1 MSFPENVTA
10 LTFVFE
16 HDPFGEP
23 GTRVSGSRIWKR
35 SILQRFASQRKPAF
49 GGGHYS
55 SGRIFRTCTTR
66 KLDDARLAMPAFFRQ
81 QTRNASTRRPR
92 HFQKISFIHKS
103 LAPGLTVADQHK

>member
-1 MSFPENVTA
+1 MSFPGNVTA

-66 KLDDARLAMPAFFRQ
+66 KLARLAMPAFSVSRREMRQRGDRATSRKFRLF
-81 QTRNASTRRPR
+81 TE
-92 HFQKISFIHKS
+92 
-103 LAPGLTVADQHK
+103 V